1 MQYIN
6 YEGIDQ
12 ITAVIQVQK
21 LNSMLEKD
29 KTDFLRNL
37 LDHSSLKQCILHKI
51 HLLDIFNLKKE
62 DNNSILK
69 KIRYIYILY
78 IFYMMVRSIQI
89 TQQTISIRILLT
101 HNGVKGRQQVQ
112 VYCILRDSF
121 LSYLKVTQAI
131 TNNYIV
137 TTKQNYTQ
145 H

>member
-1 MQYIN
+1 
-6 YEGIDQ
+6 
-12 ITAVIQVQK
+12 
-21 LNSMLEKD
+21 MLEKD

-89 TQQTISIRILLT
+89 T
-101 HNGVKGRQQVQ
+101 
-112 VYCILRDSF
+112 
-121 LSYLKVTQAI
+121 
-131 TNNYIV
+131 
-137 TTKQNYTQ
+137 
-145 H
+145 